1 MNNKIKTVALA
12 VALASGSSAALA
24 QSSITLS
31 GLVDVNIQSIDQKGP
46 GYPAADRGYRN
57 AVDSNGMTTSW
68 WGISGSESLG
78 GDLRANFA
86 LQGFFRP
93 DTGEGGRFGTTDVL
107 FKRAA
112 WVGLEKTSLGRF
124 QLGRQST
131 QYFLA
136 TAATNPFGDSFGY
149 SPMILNTFGTAFDP
163 NALIPGALGVSD
175 PRRSFILND
184 SGWSNALQVLTPN
197 WSGFSAAAMYST
209 ASGSNDQELADNNR
223 RGRAYSGQL
232 SYRSGPIVA
241 IGVYQ
246 SIDINGNVPPAAGK
260 REQTA
265 WLLGGSYDFKI
276 VRLFAQYQDITT
288 DLTVGGDDDSSWQVG
303 FSAPFGKHKILGSYV
318 ETKTD
323 PQVGTASSETRKT
336 WAVGYGYDFS
346 RRTDGY
352 LNYLS
357 DKLEAPLT
365 KERVVIGAGV
375 RHRF

>member
-1 MNNKIKTVALA
+1 M
-12 VALASGSSAALA
+12 
-24 QSSITLS
+24 
-31 GLVDVNIQSIDQKGP
+31 
-46 GYPAADRGYRN
+46 
-57 AVDSNGMTTSW
+57 
-68 WGISGSESLG
+68 
-78 GDLRANFA
+78 
-86 LQGFFRP
+86 
-93 DTGEGGRFGTTDVL
+93 
-107 FKRAA
+107 
-112 WVGLEKTSLGRF
+112 GLEKTSLGRF
-124 QLGRQST
+124 QIGRQST

-136 TAATNPFGDSFGY
+136 TAATNPFSDSFGY

-184 SGWSNALQVLTPN
+184 SGWSNSLQVLSPN
-197 WSGFSAAAMYST
+197 WAGFSAAAMYSW
-209 ASGSNDQELADNNR
+209 ASGSNDQEDPSNTA
-223 RGRAYSGQL
+223 RGKSWSGQL
-232 SYRSGPIVA
+232 SYRAGPIVA

-246 SIDINGNVPPAAGK
+246 NINVNGNSPPAATK

-265 WLLGGSYDFKI
+265 WLVGGAYDLKF

-303 FSAPFGKHKILGSYV
+303 FSAPFGKHKVLGSYV

-323 PQVGTASSETRKT
+323 PQVGTARSETRKT